1 METDER
7 TDATAWDLF
16 CGAGGASWGISKV
29 YRKVKGFDFWDLA
42 VETHRANGMPAQVAD
57 LSKFRISTK
66 RRGTIDLLWGSPPCQ
81 PFSGAIFNEGVYDE
95 RDGFP
100 HYLYALDRLRPR
112 LAIIEN
118 VAGLTYKRHASYL
131 AAIIRAIEDLG
142 YTVSWRVVDTSDFR
156 IPQRRLRLIIIARLD
171 RKPRWP
177 KKNDEKVSVGE
188 ALRTDGID
196 NPVGH
201 RVVFTKNPTMTGGF
215 KGALLFNGRG
225 RPLDLDQ
232 PSLTIYAA
240 GGNHVHWFDTL
251 DVARPYFEELK
262 RRGAGARRT
271 GYVPGARRLT
281 VKQMARL
288 QGFPKGF
295 VFLGKPSAQVRQI
308 GNALPP
314 RMARLIVKA
323 NQIRPGDF

>member
-1 METDER
+1 MPLPKNSDL
-7 TDATAWDLF
+7 TDATAWDWF
-16 CGAGGASWGISKV
+16 CGAGGASWGISQV
-29 YRKVKGFDFWDLA
+29 YEKVKGFDFWPLA

-57 LSKFRISTK
+57 LSTFRIGAK

-81 PFSGAIFNEGVYDE
+81 PFSGAILNDGEWDE

-112 LAIIEN
+112 LAVIEN
-118 VAGLTYKRHASYL
+118 VAGLTYKRHAGYL
-131 AAIIRAIEDLG
+131 TAIIRAIEDLG
-142 YTVSWRVVDTSDFR
+142 YLVSWRVLDCSDFR
-156 IPQRRLRLIIIARLD
+156 IPQRRKRLIIIARLD

-177 KKNDEKVSVGE
+177 KKNDEIVSVGE

-196 NPVGH
+196 NPVGN
-201 RVVFTKNPTMTGGF
+201 RVVFTKNPTMSGGF

-225 RPLDLDQ
+225 RPLDLNE

-271 GYVPGARRLT
+271 GFVPGARRLT
-281 VKQMARL
+281 VDQMARL

-295 VFLGKPSAQVRQI
+295 TFLGPPSSQVKQI
-308 GNALPP
+308 GNACP
-314 RMARLIVKA
+314 ARLAKLVVRA
-323 NQIRPGDF
+323 NQVR